1 MKLERF
7 LKKHIFKFLAIVCI
21 VLLIFNGTLKG
32 KKCNKKKV
40 KEGLDT
46 ITCKNKCSDLTDGR
60 VDFSN
65 LQLNINKIME
75 LFSRLKGH
83 CKNRCT
89 DNDPAPA
96 ASNEEPPRISVGA
109 S

>member
-21 VLLIFNGTLKG
+21 ILLILNGSLKG

-40 KEGLDT
+40 KEGLV
-46 ITCKNKCSDLTDGR
+46 TCKNTCSDLTDGR

-109 S
+109 SS

>member
-21 VLLIFNGTLKG
+21 VLLIFNGSLKG

-40 KEGLDT
+40 KEGLV
-46 ITCKNKCSDLTDGR
+46 TCKNTCSDLTDGR

-65 LQLNINKIME
+65 LQLNVNKLME

-83 CKNRCT
+83 CKNRCK
-89 DNDPAPA
+89 NNEPAPVA
-96 ASNEEPPRISVGA
+96 RNEDSADIVIGG
-109 S
+109 

>member
-1 MKLERF
+1 MFKL
-7 LKKHIFKFLAIVCI
+7 LAVICI
-21 VLLIFNGTLKG
+21 ILLIFNGSLKG

-83 CKNRCT
+83 CKNRCA
-89 DNDPAPA
+89 NNNPQPV
-96 ASNEEPPRISVGA
+96 ASNEDSTDIVIGG
-109 S
+109 